1 MNISVKSFTN
11 ISNKTICLVQEIII
25 IYCPR
30 NVKEITKSQ
39 ISLALQTERKLET
52 LQVNVLYHLMHA
64 PSVLIICISKFYA
77 IMDNFSGI
85 LWLLRGVQK
94 KAFHHI
100 PTISNPKSYHKLQR
114 KSYILKQ

>member
-1 MNISVKSFTN
+1 MGLQEGKKL
-11 ISNKTICLVQEIII
+11 KTL
-25 IYCPR
+25 Y
-30 NVKEITKSQ
+30 
-39 ISLALQTERKLET
+39 
-52 LQVNVLYHLMHA
+52 VNVLYHLMHA

-100 PTISNPKSYHKLQR
+100 PTISQPKIIS
-114 KSYILKQ
+114 